1 MSKLT
6 IHIDEEAL
14 RRARIVAARRGM
26 SVSRF
31 VGAVLEES
39 LGQCDEYERAMHDF
53 FTRAPCLRLRERDE
67 ARRWPMRNDTH
78 KRSQIPRSPK

>member
-6 IHIDEEAL
+6 IHMDEEAL

-31 VGAVLEES
+31 VGAVL
-39 LGQCDEYERAMHDF
+39 
-53 FTRAPCLRLRERDE
+53 
-67 ARRWPMRNDTH
+67 RNDTH